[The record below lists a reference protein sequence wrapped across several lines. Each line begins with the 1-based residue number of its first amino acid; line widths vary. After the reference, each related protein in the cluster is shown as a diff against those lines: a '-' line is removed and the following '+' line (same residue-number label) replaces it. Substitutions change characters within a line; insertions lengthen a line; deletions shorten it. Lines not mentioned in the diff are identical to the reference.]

1 MIRLLQTLVFC
12 LMSLTFVAL
21 ASAQDW
27 TSLTDEIEIDYNTS
41 VMRIFVVIK
50 SNSPGY
56 NHYKETLQPG
66 IKMTTAYIRTLTV
79 GSDKKKLGE
88 VMKARP
94 ALAAKIQKIV
104 EDTLA
109 NISVEGSYLQETS
122 QYCRYYTFDL
132 KRLLAVVPDLNLPKP
147 DDMVQ

>member
-27 TSLTDEIEIDYNTS
+27 TSITDEIEIDYNTS
-41 VMRIFVVIK
+41 VMRIFVVVK
-50 SNSPGY
+50 SNNPNY
-56 NHYKETLQPG
+56 DHHRETLQPG
-66 IKMTTAYIRTLTV
+66 IKTTTAYIKTLTA

-104 EDTLA
+104 EDSLRNGA
-109 NISVEGSYLQETS
+109 VSASYLQETA
-122 QYCRYYTFDL
+122 QFCRYYTFDL
-132 KRLLAVVPDLNLPKP
+132 KKLLAVVPDLNLPKP